1 MNRIKNYCA
10 IALMMMGLSTTA
22 GAQTDGE
29 KTLVYPQ
36 IFIGVQGGAQTTL
49 TQYNNWKLITPSAS
63 LSVGSFFTPVVGAR
77 LHFNGLWNKG
87 GYYDDIEDFKY
98 KYKYLSSNID
108 LMVNLITLFGRK
120 YYYPLIVYLIGG
132 IGLNYAW
139 SNNDAFARKELLLLA
154 YDNKRFSH
162 NARVG
167 AMLDFNVSKH
177 VSINLEVS
185 ANNLNDRYNSRKSN
199 KGDWQITTQLGV
211 AYKFA
216 GKKAKK
222 AVELE

>member
-87 GYYDDIEDFKY
+87 G
-98 KYKYLSSNID
+98 
-108 LMVNLITLFGRK
+108 
-120 YYYPLIVYLIGG
+120 
-132 IGLNYAW
+132 
-139 SNNDAFARKELLLLA
+139 LLPP
-154 YDNKRFSH
+154 RS
-162 NARVG
+162 
-167 AMLDFNVSKH
+167 
-177 VSINLEVS
+177 
-185 ANNLNDRYNSRKSN
+185 
-199 KGDWQITTQLGV
+199 
-211 AYKFA
+211 
-216 GKKAKK
+216 
-222 AVELE
+222 

>member
-1 MNRIKNYCA
+1 
-10 IALMMMGLSTTA
+10 
-22 GAQTDGE
+22 
-29 KTLVYPQ
+29 
-36 IFIGVQGGAQTTL
+36 
-49 TQYNNWKLITPSAS
+49 
-63 LSVGSFFTPVVGAR
+63 
-77 LHFNGLWNKG
+77 
-87 GYYDDIEDFKY
+87 
-98 KYKYLSSNID
+98 
-108 LMVNLITLFGRK
+108 MVNLVTLFGRK
-120 YYYPLIVYLIGG
+120 YYYPLNVYLIGG

>member
-120 YYYPLIVYLIGG
+120 YYYPLNVYLIGG

-154 YDNKRFSH
+154 YDQAFQPQCPRRCH
-162 NARVG
+162 AR
-167 AMLDFNVSKH
+167 L
-177 VSINLEVS
+177 
-185 ANNLNDRYNSRKSN
+185 
-199 KGDWQITTQLGV
+199 
-211 AYKFA
+211 
-216 GKKAKK
+216 
-222 AVELE
+222 